1 MLSSRPIRLAFLC
14 AIALPSCVALAPES
28 EGASE
33 RRELAA
39 RLFAEH
45 CAACHGAAGEAD
57 GRVAASLFPP
67 PRRFSDGRLRLTSAR
82 DGRPVRAD
90 IEATLRR
97 GMPGSAMPSWEWLGD
112 EAVGALAG
120 HVLELVE
127 VGAERRI
134 TLESLTAGEALDRAA
149 ARERA
154 KELVQAEARF
164 EAPPRVTPNASVLA
178 RGKALYRENCARC
191 HGETGRGLGLEPRW
205 NEDGSLNWPRDFTAG
220 ALKGGASFEALATRI
235 ACGMPGSAMPSF
247 ELPQADL
254 AALATYT
261 ASLIPQAS
269 EERLVQRSGELVA
282 RLIDGHLPTNG
293 LDERWKDAPELE
305 VTLAPIAWR
314 DDAVF
319 SVHVAALHDG
329 HELALR
335 LRWNDPTRDDR
346 LSVEREEPR
355 LDAAAVALSNEMAPP
370 LAGMG
375 AEEHPVNLW
384 HWRASSAV
392 DLLGVLDLVEA
403 APHLLRDPLANSARA
418 DVAPLYL
425 PAPGGA
431 LSGGRSA
438 ELEGRGA
445 GATEPHEGDLRTLAC
460 HTGSEWNVVFV
471 RALASNDERAVEL
484 GREPL
489 VAAFAIWDAARGDHG
504 AVKSFSIWQR
514 VVVR

>member
-1 MLSSRPIRLAFLC
+1 MLCSRAFRLAVPWVL
-14 AIALPSCVALAPES
+14 ALSSCVALDPEGS
-28 EGASE
+28 GTGE

-45 CAACHGAAGEAD
+45 CAACHGPAGEAD
-57 GRVAASLFPP
+57 GRVAVSLFPP

-82 DGRPVRAD
+82 DGRPVRED
-90 IEATLRR
+90 IAATLRR

-112 EAVGALAG
+112 EAVEALAG

-127 VGAERRI
+127 LGAERRI
-134 TLESLTAGEALDRAA
+134 EVEALAAGEALDLEG

-154 KELVQAEARF
+154 TKLVHAGPRF
-164 EAPPRVTPNASVLA
+164 LAPARVTPNASVLA
-178 RGKALYRENCARC
+178 RGKALYRDNCARC
-191 HGETGRGLGLEPRW
+191 HGEAGRGLGLEPRW

-247 ELPQADL
+247 ELPTADL

-282 RLIDGHLPTNG
+282 RRIDGKLPSSG
-293 LDERWKDAPELE
+293 LEEGWKDAQELE

-319 SVHVAALHDG
+319 SVRVAALHDG
-329 HELALR
+329 RELALR
-335 LRWNDPTRDDR
+335 LRWTDPTRDD
-346 LSVEREEPR
+346 SVSIEREQPR
-355 LDAAAVALSNEMAPP
+355 LDAAAVALSNEATPP

-375 AEEHPVNLW
+375 AEQHPVNLW
-384 HWRASSAV
+384 HWRARSAV
-392 DLLGVLDLVEA
+392 DLLGVLDLVDS
-403 APHLLRDPLANSARA
+403 APHLLRDPLAEAARA

-431 LSGGRSA
+431 LSGGSAA
-438 ELEGRGA
+438 ELEGSGA
-445 GATEPHEGDLRTLAC
+445 GATQPREGDLRTVAC

-471 RALASNDERAVEL
+471 RTLAPPDGRAVEL
-484 GREPL
+484 DHEPL

-514 VVVR
+514 IVLR

>member
-1 MLSSRPIRLAFLC
+1 MLRSRPFQLLVPWV
-14 AIALPSCVALAPES
+14 IALSSCVALAP
-28 EGASE
+28 GGGGTAE

-45 CAACHGAAGEAD
+45 CAACHGPAGEAD

-82 DGRPVRAD
+82 DGRPVRED
-90 IEATLRR
+90 IAATLRR

-112 EAVGALAG
+112 EAVEALAG

-127 VGAERRI
+127 LGAERRFEVEA
-134 TLESLTAGEALDRAA
+134 LAAGEALDLSG

-154 KELVQAEARF
+154 TQLVHAGPQFA
-164 EAPPRVTPNASVLA
+164 APARVTPNAGVLA
-178 RGKALYRENCARC
+178 RGKALYRETCARC
-191 HGETGRGLGLEPRW
+191 HGEDGRGLGLEPRW

-235 ACGMPGSAMPSF
+235 ACGMPGSAMPAF

-269 EERLVQRSGELVA
+269 EERLVQRSGELVVRRIGG
-282 RLIDGHLPTNG
+282 RLPESG
-293 LDERWKDAPELE
+293 LDERWKDAQELE

-319 SVHVAALHDG
+319 SVRVAAVHDG
-329 HELALR
+329 RELALR
-335 LRWNDPTRDDR
+335 LRWSDPTRDDS

-355 LDAAAVALSNEMAPP
+355 LDAAAVALSNETAPP

-384 HWRASSAV
+384 HWRARSAI
-392 DLLGVLDLVEA
+392 DLLGVLDLVES
-403 APHLLRDPLANSARA
+403 APHLLKDPLAEAARA

-431 LSGGRSA
+431 LSGSQAA

-445 GATEPHEGDLRTLAC
+445 GATEPREGALRTVAC
-460 HTGSEWNVVFV
+460 HTGAEWNVVFV
-471 RALASNDERAVEL
+471 RTLASGDGRAVEL
-484 GREPL
+484 ARGPL
-489 VAAFAIWDAARGDHG
+489 VVAFAIWDAARGDHG

-514 VVVR
+514 VVLR